1 MTDIVES
8 LHFSDAHA
16 MLAGQL
22 AGAQQQVVCGL
33 SGACG
38 RPLFDLLLGCARK
51 GLAVTLV
58 VSGEPQDQ
66 SVSIAWERLTALGA
80 TLHRLRPG
88 APQLHTSVCVID
100 ATSVVSGA
108 LAALKAVP
116 DAQFAGLLVQ
126 TDAAVA
132 EDCQRGLAQWS
143 ARYAQ
148 SQTSEVGDAP
158 TLAAPGNGAL
168 ATYDDPLHWAPP
180 WQTDLLQAHT
190 LALQADIA
198 EMHRTLNAFDQAQDQ
213 AIGPLLR
220 ECLDAKRQ
228 HLRQLHAQSGSEQT
242 RTQAE
247 QAQEQFERYTQAQ
260 NAKPAPAAPLDPQ
273 AQAQMKQ
280 LYRKLA
286 MRLHPDR
293 VDDEGK
299 DEAQALFQLLQ
310 AGFENNDLAALQ
322 ALAVQVSAAPRTGA
336 NPTSSGSG
344 THSAAQR
351 QAAALKARLDQH
363 LRDRSA
369 ILRSPTW
376 QTLSTQSNW
385 AVWFGQQAR
394 YLQAE
399 LERYAQALG
408 SNGLTPSKTPASLP

>member
-1 MTDIVES
+1 MTDLVES

-16 MLAGQL
+16 MLAHQF
-22 AGAQQQVVCGL
+22 ASAQQHVVCGL
-33 SGACG
+33 RGACG
-38 RPLFDLLLGCARK
+38 RPLFDLLLGCSRR

-66 SVSIAWERLTALGA
+66 ASGIAWERLTALGA

-100 ATSVVSGA
+100 AQSVLSGA
-108 LAALKAVP
+108 LASLETVS
-116 DAQFAGLLVQ
+116 DAQFAGLLLQ
-126 TDAAVA
+126 TDTAVA
-132 EDCQRGLAQWS
+132 EACQRGLAQWAAS
-143 ARYAQ
+143 YAQ
-148 SQTSEVGDAP
+148 SQASAVGEAPPLDAP
-158 TLAAPGNGAL
+158 ADGTL

-228 HLRQLHAQSGSEQT
+228 HLRQLHAESGSDQT

-247 QAQEQFERYTQAQ
+247 QAQEQFDRYTQAQ
-260 NAKPAPAAPLDPQ
+260 SAKPAPAAPLDPQ

-322 ALAVQVSAAPRTGA
+322 ALALQVSAGPAVSA
-336 NPTSSGSG
+336 NAASSGSG
-344 THSAAQR
+344 GSSATQR
-351 QAAALKARLDQH
+351 QAAALQARLDQH
-363 LRDRSA
+363 LRDRAA

-408 SNGLTPSKTPASLP
+408 SPTLTQSDRPGGAP